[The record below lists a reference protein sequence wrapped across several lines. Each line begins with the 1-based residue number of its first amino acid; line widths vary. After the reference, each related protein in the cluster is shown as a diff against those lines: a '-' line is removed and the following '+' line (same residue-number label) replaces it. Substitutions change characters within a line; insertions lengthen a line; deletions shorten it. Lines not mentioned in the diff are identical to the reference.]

1 LKCARKQQNLTTK
14 ICLNKL
20 LEELSKKENFVFLE
34 TAHFDD
40 YNRYSY
46 LFKNPL
52 KIISCYNLYDVKPA
66 LKRLDK
72 ILCKGFFAA
81 GFISYEA
88 GFAFEAVLENRKH
101 YDFPLLWFGIFEN
114 PTIFDH
120 RRMEFEKNNM
130 SDNYSIYSI
139 KQDILKKDYIDSIEK
154 IKSHIEKGHTYQV
167 NRTFK
172 LNFSFRGNPEN
183 IFLALRQSQKV
194 SYSAFIRFAP
204 YHILSFSPELFFRK
218 EKANLQTKP
227 MKGTMER
234 GRFFQE
240 DIKNAATLYNCQ
252 KNRSE
257 NIMILDLLRND
268 LGKIAQTGSVATKK
282 IFEVEKYKSL
292 FQMTS
297 TAEAI
302 TNRSASLYGLLKAMF
317 PSGSV
322 TGAPKI
328 RTMQIIN
335 DIEKLPRKIYTGS
348 IGFITPNKD
357 CVFNVAIR
365 TLLLDS
371 NTKKGEM
378 GIGSGIVYDSNPK
391 KEYQECMLKSKFLTD
406 KYENFKLI
414 ETILWKPVQGYE
426 LINLHMQRLSES
438 AAYFNYKYDADFIIE
453 SLKNATKNFNKEK
466 RYRVR
471 ILLNEDGSLDIK
483 HSMIYQASAG
493 RVIAI
498 SSAKTNS
505 ADKWLYHK
513 TTNRHLYN
521 SEYYR
526 YKKLGFFDVLFKN
539 EKGQITEGAISNI
552 FIKKD
557 NAYYTPP
564 IECGVLNGVYR
575 RYLIQHKRL
584 NVVEKVLYK
593 QDLINADGIIMT
605 NAIRGMIEVKV
616 CENNIKTKRYYVYA

>member
-1 LKCARKQQNLTTK
+1 
-14 ICLNKL
+14 
-20 LEELSKKENFVFLE
+20 LSKKENFVFLE

-120 RRMEFEKNNM
+120 RHMEFEKNNM